1 MAACGDRYSPSA
13 IAPTTALTFFRTSAS
28 SMLAALIT
36 PSSTDLLYE
45 VVPLPAG
52 LFAVTSFRYPLNVF
66 ILLLYLY
73 LSDFFFV
80 PSDRGINPFAFKC
93 AMSVKPAL
101 PDLYLFI
108 ASLVSGAFSLNCLK
122 VFIISKHLLYYL
134 FLFLSLWFRFYFIIF
149 PNIELRNY
157 LFLFFNN
164 RCFKCF
170 HFFIIYCTVGTIF
183 NFSFHV
189 NLLPYLKLVLF
200 LLASPSYQLHLEVD
214 HKLVLHQ
221 IQHL

>member
-13 IAPTTALTFFRTSAS
+13 IAPTNALTFFRTSAL

-36 PSSTDLLYE
+36 PSSTDFSYE
-45 VVPLPAG
+45 VVLLPAG
-52 LFAVTSFRYPLNVF
+52 AVAFTSFRYPLNVF

-93 AMSVKPAL
+93 AISVNPAL

-108 ASLVSGAFSLNCLK
+108 ASPVSGACSLYCLK
-122 VFIISKHLLYYL
+122 VFIISKNFLYYL

-149 PNIELRNY
+149 TNIKLRYY
-157 LFLFFNN
+157 LFLFLTTGVSSVF
-164 RCFKCF
+164 
-170 HFFIIYCTVGTIF
+170 T
-183 NFSFHV
+183 S
-189 NLLPYLKLVLF
+189 
-200 LLASPSYQLHLEVD
+200 S
-214 HKLVLHQ
+214 
-221 IQHL
+221 